1 MTGYW
6 RSAIIAACMAV
17 SVGSVQARDL
27 TPVEIDGDE
36 AILHVL
42 GLFLADPIACLQ
54 DDNCPWTN
62 QSPDTEGGFTLV
74 GTSGA
79 GQLWSWRAP
88 AGEEGTTGQGL
99 HLYFYGIDL
108 NELRPTAPFS
118 SCVQKVS
125 IPFSGDI
132 IPLDYDDNGELE
144 NAFIFASPDEQ
155 TPASVRLEGNFLEGF
170 FLKMFF
176 DPALCRDRSP
186 ALGVAS
192 SSPPEQVQALIVD
205 TFGNEQRTEAL
216 SPKSLVQAACVDPTK
231 TDPATGAPLS
241 LPISRWVPA
250 CRCFES
256 GAAREWHCGILHPDF
271 IAIRRMPLPIQPGK
285 PYEEIWNLV
294 PLGKLDGSVRV
305 TIKSDGFEKPVE
317 LELPATSKLPDDHTR
332 PNFGVGAG
340 QTFTL
345 KAMAPDKPGA
355 VPGIAVFEY
364 DMKDAKDESLK
375 SFGLDISLDKS
386 LFKQ

>member
-27 TPVEIDGDE
+27 RLAEIEVGDLE
-36 AILHVL
+36 ALLHVC
-42 GLFLADPIACLQ
+42 GLFLADPITCLASWNNESS
-54 DDNCPWTN
+54 DIKG
-62 QSPDTEGGFTLV
+62 EFTLV

-79 GQLWSWRAP
+79 GPVLISRSP
-88 AGEEGTTGQGL
+88 SIGEEGTPGQGL
-99 HLYFYGIDL
+99 YPYFYGFELFD
-108 NELRPTAPFS
+108 LRPNVPFS

-125 IPFSGDI
+125 VPFGSDI
-132 IPLDYDDNGELE
+132 VPLDYDDDGELE
-144 NAFIFASPDEQ
+144 DAWIYALPDRQ
-155 TPASVRLEGNFLEGF
+155 SPASVHLTGNSTDGF
-170 FLKMFF
+170 FLTMLF
-176 DPALCRDRSP
+176 DPGLCRDVFFL
-186 ALGVAS
+186 AVAS
-192 SSPPEQVQALIVD
+192 SLRPGPVQALIVD
-205 TFGNEQRTEAL
+205 TFGNEQTTEAL
-216 SPKSLVQAACVDPTK
+216 APRSLLEACLTR
-231 TDPATGAPLS
+231 TESGAWLPLV
-241 LPISRWVPA
+241 ISSSVPG

-256 GAAREWHCGILHPDF
+256 PAAREWRCGILHPDF
-271 IAIRRMPLPIQPGK
+271 IAIRRIPLPIGPGK